1 MTTAAMN
8 GADFTDLL
16 VDLHA
21 FLAQIEAAK
30 PSDKALRDK
39 LSETAAALEARLIA
53 ARASLARAQQ
63 SLSTTADDTRA
74 KLAAWREAWG
84 RGDSS
89 RLKELRVSLSQQYE
103 ALRLQMRAARVVAD
117 TSVTRQEVR
126 PRNYIRNVFHASNAV
141 LAAGLYH
148 YVLSR
153 EQALIILGSVFSFY
167 ATLEI
172 TRRFSTRWNDFLVDK
187 VFGSISRPAER
198 YRVNSAT
205 IYLMALTLITF
216 FFSRE
221 AVITAILVLGFGD
234 PIASIVGK
242 RWGKRKLYLDRSYAG
257 TGAFVGASFVVVA
270 AYFAL
275 MSVTVPLGAGLTVA
289 AVTAVAGA
297 GTELVSQK
305 IDDNFSIP
313 VVSAGVAEALLR
325 VL

>member
-1 MTTAAMN
+1 MTTATMN

-39 LSETAAALEARLIA
+39 LSETAAALEARLTA